1 MKTYKNTKTGAIINS
16 PCTIQGGDW
25 ILYTEE
31 TEVEEIQAEET
42 EEVIDEEIEVEET
55 EVDSGILKKD
65 IIQELDAL
73 GIEYDK
79 KATRDELFKLMKES
93 R

>member
-1 MKTYKNTKTGAIINS
+1 MKTYKNTKTGAIFNS
-16 PCTIQGGDW
+16 PCIIQGGDW
-25 ILYTEE
+25 VLYTEE
-31 TEVEEIQAEET
+31 VETEET
-42 EEVIDEEIEVEET
+42 EEVIVEEVEVDET

-65 IIQELDAL
+65 IMQELDAL

>member
-1 MKTYKNTKTGAIINS
+1 M
-16 PCTIQGGDW
+16 
-25 ILYTEE
+25 
-31 TEVEEIQAEET
+31 EEIQVEET
-42 EEVIDEEIEVEET
+42 LEVIDEEIEVEET

-65 IIQELDAL
+65 IMQELDAL